1 MSDAAGEGDVVAQ
14 VAAGLLGGHG
24 GHGVAQPDALVE
36 GGEDAEF
43 HPPPQGGL
51 ADQQAGV
58 MQVIVSRGSGKE
70 S

>member
-1 MSDAAGEGDVVAQ
+1 LIER
-14 VAAGLLGGHG
+14 
-24 GHGVAQPDALVE
+24 
-36 GGEDAEF
+36 GEDAEF
-43 HPPPQGGL
+43 HPPSQGGL